1 MKQKYLIPQIGVIE
15 LKLGKSVLTEQSGE
29 TVPTGGEGDNSRSFR
44 NKSWD
49 NED

>member
-1 MKQKYLIPQIGVIE
+1 MKQKYLIPQIKVVE
-15 LKLGKSVLTEQSGE
+15 LKLGRSVLTELGSE
-29 TVPTGGEGDNSRSFR
+29 IVHTGGEGDNSRSFR

>member
-1 MKQKYLIPQIGVIE
+1 MKQKYLIPQIEVIE
-15 LKLGKSVLTEQSGE
+15 LKLSKSVLTELSGE

-44 NKSWD
+44 NQSWD